1 MLRTENI
8 TCVILNDLLS
18 QISTFDVSGKV
29 LQYARAGKLCWGLI
43 TESPAEQFLGKEHFV

>member
-29 LQYARAGKLCWGLI
+29 LQYARAGKLCWSLI